1 MDGRKRSSKEE
12 EKEDGRTEKRFRT
25 RLLPG
30 IILSNI
36 KYYLI
41 PCLHKLFPK
50 IEIEGILLNSFY
62 ETNIT
67 PMLKTKDTICKEN
80 SKSISLVTVCSK
92 PSKNSKLR
100 AEEDRSV
107 GTELSPQA

>member
-1 MDGRKRSSKEE
+1 MDGGKRSSKEE
-12 EKEDGRTEKRFRT
+12 EKEDRRMEKWFGT

-30 IILSNI
+30 IILANI

-50 IEIEGILLNSFY
+50 TEIEGILPNSFY

-67 PMLKTKDTICKEN
+67 PMLKPKILYAK
-80 SKSISLVTVCSK
+80 KTV
-92 PSKNSKLR
+92 NLY
-100 AEEDRSV
+100 
-107 GTELSPQA
+107 LW